1 MQSNQPHYRWL
12 PWALSRLYYP
22 HLILMAPWLFRKEPV
37 PHLNSAH
44 LISMGPS
51 SPPLT
56 TPDIDGPLAVSQRA
70 KWRLEFHLRLFCPT
84 YSLFF
89 PHPLPFSFSSSS
101 HTTHK
106 FPHHA
111 CSSSSSSF
119 SSSSGYFTYLTA
131 RNCHFEMWSL
141 ILVWFLHFNGL
152 FRLCQRRR
160 RYSGQHEKLPI
171 KYE

>member
-56 TPDIDGPLAVSQRA
+56 TPDIDGCFA
-70 KWRLEFHLRLFCPT
+70 KSKLTFGVPSKAFLSYLF
-84 YSLFF
+84 SFF
-89 PHPLPFSFSSSS
+89 PSSTSFLFLLLLPHNSQVSPSRLLFLLFLLLLLLWLLYLPHSAELPF
-101 HTTHK
+101 
-106 FPHHA
+106 
-111 CSSSSSSF
+111 
-119 SSSSGYFTYLTA
+119 
-131 RNCHFEMWSL
+131 
-141 ILVWFLHFNGL
+141 
-152 FRLCQRRR
+152 
-160 RYSGQHEKLPI
+160 
-171 KYE
+171 